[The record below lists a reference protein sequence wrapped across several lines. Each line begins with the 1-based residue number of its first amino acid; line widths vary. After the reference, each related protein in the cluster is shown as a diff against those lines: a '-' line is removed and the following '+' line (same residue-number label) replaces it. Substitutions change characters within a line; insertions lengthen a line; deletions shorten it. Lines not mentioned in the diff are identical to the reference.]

1 MIKSLNCKLGTVLQ
15 VLMVVLFAVL
25 VVDVLWGVL
34 TRYVLGG
41 QARWTEELA
50 RLVMVWL
57 TMLSAALVCR
67 EQKHL
72 GLDILMRQWV
82 VEVQRWARLLVHFS
96 IGAFGLL
103 IMVMGGGQLVVQRLD
118 AGQLLPALGISKAW
132 FYLSIPVSGA
142 LIFLFGLELMA
153 KVIAEMKQGRD
164 ES

>member
-1 MIKSLNCKLGTVLQ
+1 MIKTLNDKLGTVLQ
-15 VLMVVLFAVL
+15 VLMVVLFTVL

-57 TMLSAALVCR
+57 GMLGAALVCR
-67 EQKHL
+67 EEKHL

-82 VEVQRWARLLVHFS
+82 VEVQHWARLLVHLC
-96 IGAFGLL
+96 IGAFGLF
-103 IMVMGGGQLVVQRLD
+103 IMAMGGGQLVVQRLE
-118 AGQLLPALGISKAW
+118 AGQILPALGISKAW

-142 LIFLFGLELMA
+142 LIFLFSLELMGR
-153 KVIAEMKQGRD
+153 VVAEMKQRRKD
-164 ES
+164 T